1 MCDRNPQGKLFWF
14 ELAQG
19 SFSYWGFE
27 LSGVNCKT
35 QRLILRISNL
45 LSGFQI
51 IHLYVYDQQ
60 NVYKTT
66 NKRAS
71 SIHVYDFC
79 TNQILLSSNR
89 LKLSPWF
96 FTHIFKDWTYY
107 EVKLQIKRASFS
119 MDNGWTSRL
128 SSFYCISNLK
138 NFIPKH
144 LDNALVDFDLT

>member
-1 MCDRNPQGKLFWF
+1 MCDGNPQGKLFWF

-19 SFSYWGFE
+19 SSYWGFE

-35 QRLILRISNL
+35 QRLILTISNL

-71 SIHVYDFC
+71 SIHMTFVLIKSFF
-79 TNQILLSSNR
+79 SSNQ

-144 LDNALVDFDLT
+144 LDNAPVDFDLT